1 VNKLVVFFLCYFNF
15 CIAQQY
21 NSPLFLMVTEQKTD
35 SLKNIPNLS
44 VFHQELK
51 NIQKNKISQ
60 GFWGW
65 SVDTIMLQDS
75 VYTAYIFEGKQY
87 KWDKIN
93 LKVNEGLALKAGLN
107 LNVLQNK
114 NVNLSDILTAL
125 DKIIVYYEQS
135 GYPFAQINFKQ
146 ITESNKG
153 LELDLDLQS
162 GQLIKFDSLVIHGDV
177 KVSKKYVQQL
187 IGIQPN
193 SIFNQQV
200 VNQINKRILAC
211 PFLQQSQAAKIVFIN
226 NKAQI
231 HLYLEEKK
239 ANFFNGVIG
248 ILPNTNIDPRLSTGS
263 SLIITGELELKVF
276 NSFKL
281 GEKIDFNWRRL
292 QPQTQELNVQTDFN
306 YIAGTPFGLKE
317 NFALLKQDS
326 SFVNVDNKL
335 SINYFVNTRQSFNV
349 FWEINSSNVLNNTS
363 LINNSSSFASNS
375 YGLEFLWEDLDYFFN
390 PRKGFYF
397 KSFASIGNKELRGKV
412 DENGKI
418 DFVVPNTGESLSIPK
433 TSILYKIGFN
443 FNYFIPIFKL
453 STIKTSLSGSWILN
467 DYLLD
472 NEIYRVG
479 GFKSLRGFDE
489 RSIFA
494 SRYAIYGLEY
504 RLLLERNSFINI
516 FWDGAWVER
525 KTLLQNN
532 YDFPM
537 AFGAGINFETKAGI
551 FSMAYALGKQ
561 QNNPFQFRSAK
572 IHFGFISLF

>member
-1 VNKLVVFFLCYFNF
+1 MGKYIISLFFVFNSFSALK
-15 CIAQQY
+15 AQQ
-21 NSPLFLMVTEQKTD
+21 PLFVAVTQQKTD
-35 SLKNIPNLS
+35 TLKAIRNLS

-51 NIQKNKISQ
+51 NIQKQKLSQ

-75 VYTAYIFEGKQY
+75 VYTAYIFEGKQF

-114 NVNLSDILTAL
+114 NANLSDILAAL
-125 DKIIVYYEQS
+125 DKIIVYHEQN
-135 GYPFAQINFKQ
+135 GYPFAQIKFKQ
-146 ITESNKG
+146 IAESNNG
-153 LELDLDLQS
+153 LVLDLDLQS
-162 GQLIKFDSLVIHGDV
+162 GQLIKLDTLVIHGDV
-177 KVSKKYVQQL
+177 KVNKKYIQQL

-211 PFLQQSQAAKIVFIN
+211 PFLQQSQAAQIVFLN

-263 SLIITGELELKVF
+263 NLIITGELELKVF

-281 GEKIDFNWRRL
+281 GEKIDVNWRRL

-317 NFALLKQDS
+317 NFALFKQDT

-335 SINYFVNTRQSFNV
+335 AINYFVNTRQSFNV
-349 FWEINSSNVLNNTS
+349 FWEINSSNVLNNKT
-363 LINNSSSFASNS
+363 LINNASSFSSNS
-375 YGLEFLWEDLDYFFN
+375 YGLEFVWEDLDYFFN
-390 PRKGFYF
+390 PRKGFNF
-397 KSFASIGNKELRGKV
+397 KTFASVGNKEIKGKA

-418 DFVVPNTGESLSIPK
+418 NFEIPNSNINVSIPK
-433 TSILYKIGFN
+433 TSVLYKMGFN

-453 STIKTSLSGSWILN
+453 STIRTNLSGAWILN

-494 SRYAIYGLEY
+494 SRYVIYGLEY
-504 RLLLERNSFINI
+504 RLLLERNSYINL

-525 KTLLQNN
+525 KTLVQNT
-532 YDFPM
+532 YDLPM

-551 FSMAYALGKQ
+551 FSMAYALGKE

-572 IHFGFISLF
+572 IHFGFVSLF